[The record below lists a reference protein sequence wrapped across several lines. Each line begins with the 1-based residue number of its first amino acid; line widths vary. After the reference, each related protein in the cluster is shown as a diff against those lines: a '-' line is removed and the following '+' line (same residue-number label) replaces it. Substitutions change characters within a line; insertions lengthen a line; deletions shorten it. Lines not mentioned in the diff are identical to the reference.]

1 MNARSRVVSQCQL
14 MTFNAFSPTH
24 VPMTHK
30 KPKQV
35 RLYLNEEAADL
46 LEAAGAEIRDLSEA
60 QIASFLV
67 MAGLRAIKTHGYKL
81 TFPLHLDL
89 VQTPSNSPPSCPAK

>member
-1 MNARSRVVSQCQL
+1 
-14 MTFNAFSPTH
+14 MTT
-24 VPMTHK
+24 K

-35 RLYLNEEAADL
+35 RLYLNEEASDL

-67 MAGLRAIKTHGYKL
+67 MAGLRAIKHHGYKL

-89 VQTPSNSPPSCPAK
+89 VQGSGNAPTPPPRK

>member
-1 MNARSRVVSQCQL
+1 MTLRALSR
-14 MTFNAFSPTH
+14 TH
-24 VPMTHK
+24 DPMTTK

-35 RLYLNEEAADL
+35 RLYLNEEASDL

-67 MAGLRAIKTHGYKL
+67 MAGLRAIKLHGYKL

-89 VQTPSNSPPSCPAK
+89 VQASGNPSPTHPKK